1 MPEENLMSPHR
12 IHLEKCHPQRNRF
25 RFYGLSL
32 EPNLFGGWSLV
43 REWGRIG
50 RAGRMHADLYPTLAA
65 AQLALDIKL
74 REKGRKGYHGR
85 HA

>member
-1 MPEENLMSPHR
+1 MPPYR
-12 IHLEKCHPQRNRF
+12 IHLEKCQPQRNRF
-25 RFYGLSL
+25 RFYRLSL

-50 RAGRMHADLYPTLAA
+50 RAGCMHADLYATLEA

-74 REKGRKGYHGR
+74 QEKGRKGYHGR